1 MAMGEEQGCQIFD
14 LFAEILRRARFMRQI
29 WVFPGR
35 PSRIAVQFP
44 HDPGL
49 IAKIK
54 TVPGHLW
61 NYLEKYW
68 SVPYTEGTLEKL
80 LGLFS
85 GEKVHLDPM
94 FWPSQAVVNHTLEI
108 VENELKLRG
117 YSPKTRKV
125 YRLHL
130 ERFLKSV
137 GKPPQEILP
146 EEIRSYL
153 LRLVDQKRVSVSYHN
168 QAISAIKFLYKYVL
182 RQFQPVATVPRPK
195 KERRLPAVLSR
206 EAIAKLLNGMDN
218 LKHRALFALVY
229 SAGLRVGEV
238 VRLRVEDLD
247 EERGQIWVR
256 GGKGRKDR
264 CTLLS
269 EVALQTAK
277 AYRKSYRPENWLFPG
292 VQEYHHLSV
301 RSVQKVME
309 RIKKKI
315 DIPQQATVHTLRHS
329 FATHLL
335 ENGTDLR
342 YIQELLGHNNPKTT
356 QIYTHVS
363 RRELKRIQSPL
374 DTLSLTYKELRVT
387 EKEPPKR
394 TT

>member
-1 MAMGEEQGCQIFD
+1 MARVWISPGGPEDIEV
-14 LFAEILRRARFMRQI
+14 RF
-29 WVFPGR
+29 PY
-35 PSRIAVQFP
+35 
-44 HDPGL
+44 DPVL
-49 IAKIK
+49 IETIK
-54 TVPGHLW
+54 TVQGWRWCPDG
-61 NYLEKYW
+61 KYW
-68 SVPYTEGTLEKL
+68 TVPRTDGTVKTLLSLFRGEAVRVHLALLPL
-80 LGLFS
+80 LGEILN
-85 GEKVHLDPM
+85 
-94 FWPSQAVVNHTLEI
+94 AVED
-108 VENELKLRG
+108 ELKLRG
-117 YSPKTRKV
+117 YSPMTRKV

-137 GKPPQEILP
+137 GKPPQEIVS

-153 LRLVDQKRVSVSYHN
+153 LGLVDQKVSISYHN
-168 QAISAIKFLYKYVL
+168 QAISAIKFLYKHVL

-195 KERRLPAVLSR
+195 KEQKLPAVLSR
-206 EAIAKLLNGMDN
+206 EAVARLLNGIDN

-264 CTLLS
+264 QTLLS
-269 EVALQTAK
+269 EVALRTVK
-277 AYRKSYRPENWLFPG
+277 AYRESCRPQNWLFPG
-292 VQEYHHLSV
+292 WNGGRHLTV

-309 RIKKKI
+309 RAKKKNN
-315 DIPQQATVHTLRHS
+315 IPSQATVHTLRHS

-342 YIQELLGHNNPKTT
+342 YIQELLGHSSPKTT

-363 RRELKRIQSPL
+363 QKVLRRIQSPL
-374 DTLSLTYKELRVT
+374 DTLPLTHKGLMAE
-387 EKEPPKR
+387 EKEPPR
-394 TT
+394 HTT

>member
-1 MAMGEEQGCQIFD
+1 MARVWISSGGPEDIEVRFPYDPALVAKVKRMIGCRWHSKGKYWTVPRTNGTVETLLFLFKGEAVRVD
-14 LFAEILRRARFMRQI
+14 LTLRPPLGEILN
-29 WVFPGR
+29 
-35 PSRIAVQFP
+35 AVE
-44 HDPGL
+44 D
-49 IAKIK
+49 
-54 TVPGHLW
+54 
-61 NYLEKYW
+61 
-68 SVPYTEGTLEKL
+68 
-80 LGLFS
+80 
-85 GEKVHLDPM
+85 
-94 FWPSQAVVNHTLEI
+94 
-108 VENELKLRG
+108 ELKLRG
-117 YSPKTRKV
+117 YSPRTRKV
-125 YRLHL
+125 YRLHV

-137 GKPPQEILP
+137 GKPPQDVLP

-153 LRLVDQKRVSVSYHN
+153 LGLVDQKRVSVSYHN
-168 QAISAIKFLYKYVL
+168 QTISAIKFLYKYVL
-182 RQFQPVATVPRPK
+182 RQFQPVAEVPRPK
-195 KERRLPAVLSR
+195 KERKLPAVLSR
-206 EAIAKLLNGMDN
+206 EAVARLLNGMDN

-264 CTLLS
+264 HTLLS
-269 EVALQTAK
+269 EVALQTVK
-277 AYRKSYRPENWLFPG
+277 AYRKSYRPENWLFSGTPEG
-292 VQEYHHLSV
+292 RHLSV

-309 RIKKKI
+309 RTKKKI

-363 RRELKRIQSPL
+363 RRELRRIQSPL
-374 DTLSLTYKELRVT
+374 DTLPLKHKGLMAA
-387 EKEPPKR
+387 EKEPPQHP
-394 TT
+394 T

>member
-1 MAMGEEQGCQIFD
+1 MT
-14 LFAEILRRARFMRQI
+14 RI
-29 WVFPGR
+29 WIFPG
-35 PSRIAVQFP
+35 PPGKIAVRLP
-44 HDPGL
+44 YDPGL
-49 IAKIK
+49 IAKIRTVQGHWWHHLMK
-54 TVPGHLW
+54 YWTVPQ
-61 NYLEKYW
+61 
-68 SVPYTEGTLEKL
+68 TEGALEGLLTLFAGKR
-80 LGLFS
+80 
-85 GEKVHLDPM
+85 VHLDPT
-94 FWPSQAVVNHTLEI
+94 FWSAPDVVNYTLRT
-108 VENELKLRG
+108 VEDELKLRG
-117 YSPKTRKV
+117 YSPRTRKV
-125 YRLHL
+125 YRLHV
-130 ERFLKSV
+130 ERFLKNV
-137 GKPPQEILP
+137 GKPPQDVLP

-182 RQFQPVATVPRPK
+182 RQFQPVAEVPRPK
-195 KERRLPAVLSR
+195 KERKLPAVLSR
-206 EAIAKLLNGMDN
+206 EAVARLLNGIDN

-269 EVALQTAK
+269 EVALQTVK

-292 VQEYHHLSV
+292 LNGGRHLSV

-309 RIKKKI
+309 RTKKKI

-363 RRELKRIQSPL
+363 RRELRRIQSPL
-374 DTLSLTYKELRVT
+374 DTLPLTHKGLMAE
-387 EKEPPKR
+387 EKEPP
-394 TT
+394 